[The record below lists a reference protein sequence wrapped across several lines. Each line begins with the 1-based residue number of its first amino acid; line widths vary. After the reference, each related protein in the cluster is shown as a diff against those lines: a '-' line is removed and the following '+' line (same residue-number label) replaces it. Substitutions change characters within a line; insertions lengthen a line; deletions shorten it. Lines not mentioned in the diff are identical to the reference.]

1 MCEENQTMLIAGV
14 AFAALALFGAW
25 CHWRVRREVRGRGRL
40 RRATAVAVWTTYIAY
55 TGAVAWVSWRGFW
68 PLPFDKDVLRA
79 LGILIILSAAGW
91 SLAGMWEFR
100 SLARL
105 SGRRADQLVQTG
117 VYRWSRNPQ
126 NVGWGV
132 ALVGIALCGGSGA
145 ALLLTSV
152 FWIAFRAYIP
162 IEESL
167 LERVYGDEWR
177 RYREIAPRFFG
188 RPRRA
193 NGSAAAKQVPSSS
206 LREV

>member
-1 MCEENQTMLIAGV
+1 
-14 AFAALALFGAW
+14 
-25 CHWRVRREVRGRGRL
+25 
-40 RRATAVAVWTTYIAY
+40 
-55 TGAVAWVSWRGFW
+55 
-68 PLPFDKDVLRA
+68 
-79 LGILIILSAAGW
+79 
-91 SLAGMWEFR
+91 
-100 SLARL
+100 
-105 SGRRADQLVQTG
+105 